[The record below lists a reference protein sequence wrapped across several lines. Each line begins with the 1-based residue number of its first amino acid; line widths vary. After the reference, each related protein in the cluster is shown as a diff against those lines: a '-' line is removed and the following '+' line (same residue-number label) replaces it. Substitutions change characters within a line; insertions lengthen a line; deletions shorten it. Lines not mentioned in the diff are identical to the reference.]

1 MWTCDKKK
9 VKNNDDG
16 HTVGFIKNSTPF
28 FCELLCLQ
36 LAKFEWFLAKLGQF
50 KENEIVLF

>member
-1 MWTCDKKK
+1 MCDKKK
-9 VKNNDDG
+9 LKNNDDG

-50 KENEIVLF
+50 KENEIVLS